1 MPRTR
6 GSLVYVLGLSTA
18 KIHLPCFLLGFV
30 AALLSGCGG
39 GGPSGPPPATHISVT
54 VGAAVTVGMPFNV
67 TVTALDASGNVA
79 SSYTG
84 VAHFASSD
92 PQAALP
98 PDSSLTN
105 GTKTFSATLKTAGN
119 QTVTVSSGSLT
130 AGTTGVTVST
140 GVAAQFSVTTAAPS
154 ATAGTAFNLTLTA
167 LDAGN
172 NPVASYTG
180 VVHFTSSDPQATLP
194 ADAALAN
201 GTGTFSVTLKTAG
214 NVSVTATD
222 TATTSITGT
231 LNGITVNPGPASQLT
246 VTPPGPAATT
256 GIAFDVT
263 VNVVDAFNNVATSY
277 SGTVKI
283 TSSDAQATIPANSA
297 LPGGTGVFA
306 VTLKTLGPQTIT
318 ATDTVTASLKGT
330 SPSIKVV
337 TNAATHISFTN
348 APGSSLT
355 RQTMSLTVNAL
366 DAANNQA
373 MAYAGTVHFT
383 STDSQ
388 AKLPANTAFAAGTAT
403 VSATLETVGNQ
414 TITGTDKASSSINGS
429 ASITVTA
436 APDLGITN
444 AAPPSGTTGQ
454 VYYPRVF
461 KHCPP
466 ANPFCQTFIRTNGFQ
481 LTAQGGIG
489 PYTWSWAPASG
500 SSLPPGLNV
509 GNPLG
514 TPACLFNFIVVIHR
528 PCIYGTPTQP
538 GTYNVVVTVT
548 DGGLP
553 TVQSSANYTI
563 TIANPPPP
571 VVNTTPPP
579 PPGVENQTYSY
590 TFTASGYGPFT
601 WSESGALATGL
612 AFDNNTA
619 TLSGTPTQTGS
630 FTFTVTATDQFKQPS
645 TATNNFTLVVTVHGF
660 TATGSMGTARRFHT
674 ATLLN
679 TGKVLIAGGED
690 AASNAFASAELYDPS
705 SGTFTPTAGSMTIA
719 RAGHTATLLSNGKV
733 LIAGGTSGGDT
744 EAALSTAELYDPAT
758 DTFTAT
764 TGSMTAARVV
774 HTATLLSDGTVLVA
788 GGDVIFFNGIPNS
801 NIKSLSSA
809 EIYNANTGKF
819 TATTGN
825 LTVRRESHTANL
837 LSSGKVLI
845 AGGSSGTLG
854 NDPPAVTL
862 YATAELY
869 DPSTGHFTATTGML
883 TQARDLQT
891 ANLLSTG
898 KVLIAGGESN
908 SGGTSVTAELFD
920 SSSQSFTATGIMT
933 TPRYYHDATT
943 LSDGTVLL
951 TGGSDDA
958 PTRAKSAAEVY
969 DPTGGTFANTGSMI
983 YPRVWHTSTLLPN
996 GKVLITGGAGNDSNP
1011 VATCELYQ

>member
-1 MPRTR
+1 VT
-6 GSLVYVLGLSTA
+6 
-18 KIHLPCFLLGFV
+18 V
-30 AALLSGCGG
+30 AALD
-39 GGPSGPPPATHISVT
+39 
-54 VGAAVTVGMPFNV
+54 
-67 TVTALDASGNVA
+67 ALGNVA
-79 SSYTG
+79 PGYAG
-84 VAHFASSD
+84 VVHFASSD
-92 PQAALP
+92 SQAVLP
-98 PDSSLTN
+98 PDAPLTN
-105 GTKTFSATLKTAGN
+105 GTKTFSVTFKTAGN

-130 AGTTGVTVST
+130 AGTTGSITVSP
-140 GVAAQFSVTTAAPS
+140 GVAAQFSVTTLAAS
-154 ATAGTAFNLTLTA
+154 ATAGTAFNFTVTA

-172 NPVASYTG
+172 NPVASYMGTA
-180 VVHFTSSDPQATLP
+180 HFTSSDPQATLP
-194 ADAALAN
+194 ADATLTN

-246 VTPPGPAATT
+246 VTSPGPAATT
-256 GIAFDVT
+256 GIAFGVT
-263 VNVVDAFNNVATSY
+263 VNAVDAFGNVATNY

-297 LPGGTGVFA
+297 LPGGTGGFG

-337 TNAATHISFTN
+337 TNAATQISFN
-348 APGSSLT
+348 APGSILT
-355 RQTMSLTVNAL
+355 RQTMSLTVTAL
-366 DAANNQA
+366 DAASNQA
-373 MAYAGTVHFT
+373 TAYAGTVHFT
-383 STDSQ
+383 SSDSH
-388 AKLPANTAFAAGTAT
+388 AKLPADTVFAAGTAT
-403 VSATLETVGNQ
+403 VSVTLETAGDQ
-414 TITGTDKASSSINGS
+414 TITGADKAVSSINGS

-436 APDLGITN
+436 ASDLGITN
-444 AAPPSGTTGQ
+444 GAPPSGTTGK
-454 VYYPRVF
+454 VYNPRIF

-466 ANPFCQTFIRTNGFQ
+466 SNPNCHNFVNTNGFG
-481 LTAQGGIG
+481 LTNQGGIS

-514 TPACLFNFIVVIHR
+514 TPVCLFNFFFVVHR

-548 DGGLP
+548 DGGVP
-553 TVQSSANYTI
+553 SVQASANYTI

-579 PPGVENQTYSY
+579 PPGVENQPYSY

-601 WSESGALATGL
+601 WSESGALPTGL
-612 AFDNNTA
+612 GFDNSTA

-645 TATNNFTLVVTVHGF
+645 TDTNNFTIVVTVHGF

-705 SGTFTPTAGSMTIA
+705 SGTFTPTTGSMTIA
-719 RAGHTATLLSNGKV
+719 RSGHTATLLSNGKV
-733 LIAGGTSGGDT
+733 LIAGGTSGGGS
-744 EAALSTAELYDPAT
+744 EAALSSAELYDPTT

-764 TGSMTAARVV
+764 TGVMTAARVV
-774 HTATLLSDGTVLVA
+774 HTATLLNDGTVLVA

-801 NIKSLSSA
+801 SIMSLSSA
-809 EIYNANTGKF
+809 EIYNPNTGKF

-825 LTVRRESHTANL
+825 MTVPRESHTATL
-837 LSSGKVLI
+837 LNGGKVLI

-854 NDPPAVTL
+854 NAPPAVTL

-869 DPSTGHFTATTGML
+869 DPSGGHFTATTGML
-883 TQARDLQT
+883 TRARDLQT
-891 ANLLSTG
+891 ANLLSNG

-908 SGGTSVTAELFD
+908 SGGTQATADLFD
-920 SSSQSFTATGIMT
+920 SSSQSFTTTGVMT
-933 TPRYYHDATT
+933 TPRYYHDSTM
-943 LSDGTVLL
+943 LSDETVLL

-958 PTRAKSAAEVY
+958 PTRAKSAAEIY
-969 DPTGGTFANTGSMI
+969 DPTGGTFASTGSMI
-983 YPRVWHTSTLLPN
+983 YPRVWHTSTLLAN
-996 GKVLITGGAGNDSNP
+996 GKVLITGGAGNDSIP